1 MSKDLKILQIGTGNW
16 KHRYEIPKK
25 MEWYYFY
32 PNSPKALKETIK
44 MDEIRKFNAILIEDG
59 RYLVDLLPIIKM
71 IDPYTIFY
79 NQEFQTS
86 NPLILDLIKKRC
98 AQAIDFSDPQR
109 LLKDLSTSLFGGGY
123 GCRPSGSTKPLT

>member
-32 PNSPKALKETIK
+32 PNSPKVLKETIK

-71 IDPYTIFY
+71 IDPIRFFITKSF
-79 NQEFQTS
+79 
-86 NPLILDLIKKRC
+86 K
-98 AQAIDFSDPQR
+98 QAT
-109 LLKDLSTSLFGGGY
+109 LLF
-123 GCRPSGSTKPLT
+123 